1 MKLICIYF
9 ILIGVIIHSI
19 YSLHQ
24 KFRHN
29 LLFSQR
35 TKSFNPSTN
44 LVSSRCH
51 TTLNEKEVD
60 IYENEILIGDLD
72 DTADDM
78 ALETFKE
85 LSMHTDSI
93 SIQAFME
100 WEGLYIHKNL
110 YTLQLALIYVLYT

>member
-1 MKLICIYF
+1 M
-9 ILIGVIIHSI
+9 H
-19 YSLHQ
+19 
-24 KFRHN
+24 
-29 LLFSQR
+29 FSQR
-35 TKSFNPSTN
+35 TKYFNPSIN
-44 LVSSRCH
+44 LNNNRYH
-51 TTLNEKEVD
+51 IALNEKEVD

-100 WEGLYIHKNL
+100 WEGLCININSYAH
-110 YTLQLALIYVLYT
+110 